1 MHLAHWSIAQ
11 TKNRETKPEELG
23 WKLFQ
28 NYLTALKKFKPDY
41 FLYENNKSMSCAI
54 REQISKEFGFEPILI
69 NSALVSAQNRQRLYW
84 AGQKNEDDT
93 YGRVFV
99 KQPEDRGLILRDIL
113 EDNLV
118 SYDISGYEFITGET
132 TESGNVEFLGGFAAP
147 GQSKWL
153 EDGKSYSRNFSQGKR
168 LHGVDRKSVTV
179 TAQASGLAGHAGLY
193 AVPCSGIPKSDS
205 PVRVCNING
214 GGQGNRI
221 YSSNAKSC
229 AIKAQGGGLVGHGQG
244 LYAIPLCLNSKSGR
258 NGVDGL
264 QPSLSDRIY
273 SINGKSTAVTT
284 AFRPNI
290 AVPHE
295 TDTDENNS
303 VYEVKNGQIIIKGKT
318 SPIALQ
324 DGFYIIRKLT
334 VRECMRLQTVPE
346 DYIFPVSNSQAYKM
360 LGNGWTCDVITHI
373 LSHCPGITEEPLS
386 VLSMYDG
393 MSCGRIA
400 LNKLGA
406 NIVQYYAA
414 EIDPYAIKTTL
425 YNFPDTIQ
433 LGDAYQVR
441 DPNRNIA

>member
-11 TKNRETKPEELG
+11 TKNRETKPEGLG

-41 FLYENNKSMSCAI
+41 FLYENNKSMSRAI

-84 AGQKNEDDT
+84 AGQRNEDDT
-93 YGRVFV
+93 YSRVFV

-113 EDNLV
+113 EDNLG

-132 TESGNVEFLGGFAAP
+132 TESGNVEFLGGFVAP

-229 AIKAQGGGLVGHGQG
+229 AIKAQSGGLGGHGQG
-244 LYAIPLCLNSKSGR
+244 LYAIPVSEK
-258 NGVDGL
+258 
-264 QPSLSDRIY
+264 DRL
-273 SINGKSTAVTT
+273 
-284 AFRPNI
+284 
-290 AVPHE
+290 
-295 TDTDENNS
+295 
-303 VYEVKNGQIIIKGKT
+303 VYEVKNGKIVIGDKSYSIKL
-318 SPIALQ
+318 S
-324 DGFYIIRKLT
+324 DGFYIMHKLS

-346 DYIFPVSNSQAYKM
+346 NYIFPVSNSQAYKM
-360 LGNGWTCDVITHI
+360 LGNGWTCDVIAHI

-400 LNKLGA
+400 LNKLNA
-406 NIVQYYAA
+406 NVIQYFAA

-433 LGDAYQVR
+433 LGDAFQVQN
-441 DPNRNIA
+441 PNWNIA

>member
-11 TKNRETKPEELG
+11 TKNRETKPEGLG

-205 PVRVCNING
+205 PVRVCNIND

-229 AIKAQGGGLVGHGQG
+229 AIKAQGGGLGGHGQG
-244 LYAIPLCLNSKSGR
+244 LYAIPASKT
-258 NGVDGL
+258 
-264 QPSLSDRIY
+264 DR
-273 SINGKSTAVTT
+273 
-284 AFRPNI
+284 F
-290 AVPHE
+290 
-295 TDTDENNS
+295 
-303 VYEVKNGQIIIKGKT
+303 VYEVRDGKIRINDKKH
-318 SPIALQ
+318 PIRLP
-324 DGFYIIRKLT
+324 DGFYIMHKLT

-346 DYIFPVSNSQAYKM
+346 NYTFPVSNSQAYKM

-373 LSHCPGITEEPLS
+373 LSHYPGITEEPLS

-400 LNKLGA
+400 LNKLNA
-406 NIVQYYAA
+406 NVVQYYAT
-414 EIDPYAIKTTL
+414 EIDPYAVKTTL

-433 LGDAYQVR
+433 LGDAFQVQN
-441 DPNRNIA
+441 PNWNIA